1 MTENPIRIF
10 QSCAPDART
19 AARELHAG
27 LRQPNLELVIF
38 FCSTDYDLAA
48 LAEELN
54 QLFAGV
60 RVVGCTTA
68 GEIGP
73 AGYRNQSLCGVS
85 FASGACTAVSAH
97 KMGLRDFDTVE
108 TEQFVQSLLQRME
121 ARAPQARAAETF
133 AFLLADGLS
142 GCEEIL
148 AHGVQQALG
157 RIPMCGGSAGDGL
170 CFTRTYVFDEGC
182 FRTDSAVLLL
192 VHSKLPFMVFKT
204 QHFIHQEKRL
214 IVTDAQPAQRL
225 VKELNGRPAAAEY
238 AQQIG
243 VNAQQLTPAHF
254 ARYPVV
260 VVIDGADYVRSIQKV
275 NPDGSLTFYCA
286 IEIGLVL
293 RVAQGVDLVKNLE
306 QALDRVQLA
315 IGTPQVLLA
324 CDCNLRNLEI
334 EHCGV
339 RKRVDELLQRNHTIG
354 FGSYGELFGGIHV
367 NQTLTAVAIG
377 AAREVAA

>member
-1 MTENPIRIF
+1 
-10 QSCAPDART
+10 
-19 AARELHAG
+19 
-27 LRQPNLELVIF
+27 
-38 FCSTDYDLAA
+38 
-48 LAEELN
+48 
-54 QLFAGV
+54 
-60 RVVGCTTA
+60 
-68 GEIGP
+68 
-73 AGYRNQSLCGVS
+73 
-85 FASGACTAVSAH
+85 
-97 KMGLRDFDTVE
+97 
-108 TEQFVQSLLQRME
+108 
-121 ARAPQARAAETF
+121 
-133 AFLLADGLS
+133 
-142 GCEEIL
+142 
-148 AHGVQQALG
+148 
-157 RIPMCGGSAGDGL
+157 
-170 CFTRTYVFDEGC
+170 
-182 FRTDSAVLLL
+182 
-192 VHSKLPFMVFKT
+192 
-204 QHFIHQEKRL
+204 
-214 IVTDAQPAQRL
+214 
-225 VKELNGRPAAAEY
+225 
-238 AQQIG
+238 
-243 VNAQQLTPAHF
+243 
-254 ARYPVV
+254 